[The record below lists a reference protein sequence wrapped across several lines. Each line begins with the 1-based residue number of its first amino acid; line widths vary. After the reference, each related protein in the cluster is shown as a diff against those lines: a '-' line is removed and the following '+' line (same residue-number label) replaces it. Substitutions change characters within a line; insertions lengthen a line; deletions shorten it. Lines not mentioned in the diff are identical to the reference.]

1 MFKPALAVMFGLVCA
16 AAAAAELSV
25 LGSAGNRGDDGARAV
40 SGRTDAGPA
49 AATETDRQQFAQI
62 PASNDA
68 YGWRYPYAFPTQ
80 APVMAGHAATP
91 PAAVV
96 RSRR

>member
-1 MFKPALAVMFGLVCA
+1 MFKPALAVMVGLVCA

-25 LGSAGNRGDDGARAV
+25 LGSAGNGGDDAARAV
-40 SGRTDAGPA
+40 AGRTDAGPA
-49 AATETDRQQFAQI
+49 AATDRQQFAQI

-80 APVMAGHAATP
+80 APVMAGQAVTP
-91 PAAVV
+91 PAAIV
-96 RSRR
+96 RGRR

>member
-1 MFKPALAVMFGLVCA
+1 MMFKPALAVMFGLVCA
-16 AAAAAELSV
+16 AAAAAELSA
-25 LGSAGNRGDDGARAV
+25 LGSVGNGGDEAARAV
-40 SGRTDAGPA
+40 SDHTDTSRA
-49 AATETDRQQFAQI
+49 AATDRQQFAQI

-80 APVMAGHAATP
+80 APVMAGQAATP

-96 RSRR
+96 RGRR

>member
-1 MFKPALAVMFGLVCA
+1 MMFKPALAVMVGLVCA

-25 LGSAGNRGDDGARAV
+25 LGSAGNGGDDAAHAV
-40 SGRTDAGPA
+40 SARTDAGPA
-49 AATETDRQQFAQI
+49 AATDRQQFAQI

-80 APVMAGHAATP
+80 APVMAGQAATP

-96 RSRR
+96 RGRR

>member
-1 MFKPALAVMFGLVCA
+1 MFKPALAVMVGLVCA

-25 LGSAGNRGDDGARAV
+25 IGSAGNGGDEAAPAV
-40 SGRTDAGPA
+40 SGSTDVGPA
-49 AATETDRQQFAQI
+49 AATDRRQFAQI

-80 APVMAGHAATP
+80 APVMAGQAVTP
-91 PAAVV
+91 PAAIV
-96 RSRR
+96 RGRR

>member
-1 MFKPALAVMFGLVCA
+1 MFQPALAVFFGLVCA

-25 LGSAGNRGDDGARAV
+25 LGSVENGGESPAHAV
-40 SGRTDAGPA
+40 SGRTDAAPA
-49 AATETDRQQFAQI
+49 AATDRQQFAQI

-80 APVMAGHAATP
+80 APVMAGHAVTP

>member
-1 MFKPALAVMFGLVCA
+1 MMFKPALAVMFGLVCA
-16 AAAAAELSV
+16 AATAAELGV
-25 LGSAGNRGDDGARAV
+25 LASAGNGGDDSMRAV
-40 SGRTDAGPA
+40 SAGTHAGPA
-49 AATETDRQQFAQI
+49 AVADRQQFAPI

-80 APVMAGHAATP
+80 APVMAGHAVTP